1 MDRLALLYTPIA
13 FLVFFEVEDTDPSV
27 AQLVW

>member
-13 FLVFFEVEDTDPSV
+13 FLVSFEVEDTDPSV